1 MRPPSSNLLCLST
14 KRKSRSMLKYF
25 TGLALAAQVS
35 SDSLDNVEH
44 VIIFMQ
50 ENRAFDHY
58 FGSLKG
64 VRGFNDRNTQPMASG
79 LPNSFYQPVDQED
92 LSQYMLPFH
101 VDAHSTSAMCMDAP
115 QMGYESDL
123 RKTSSN

>member
-1 MRPPSSNLLCLST
+1 MS
-14 KRKSRSMLKYF
+14 
-25 TGLALAAQVS
+25 
-35 SDSLDNVEH
+35 
-44 VIIFMQ
+44 
-50 ENRAFDHY
+50 DHY

-101 VDAHSTSAMCMDAP
+101 VDAHSTSAMCMVSNVIITTTQHNNNHMYVSP
-115 QMGYESDL
+115 LFIYL
-123 RKTSSN
+123 FIYSS

>member
-1 MRPPSSNLLCLST
+1 
-14 KRKSRSMLKYF
+14 MLKLY
-25 TGLALAAQVS
+25 TGVALVALAQVS
-35 SDSLDNVEH
+35 ADSLDNVEH

-79 LPNSFYQPVDQED
+79 LPNSFYQPVDQDD

-101 VDAHSTSAMCMDAP
+101 VDTHSTSAMCMDAP
-115 QMGYESDL
+115 QMGYESDM
-123 RKTSSN
+123 RKLYSIFII